1 MDKKERE
8 QFDFM
13 QGELVKHQEAHAK
26 EYTTLCK
33 LHLLIEKIRTDAET
47 KEPCPKT
54 LNDIAMVCD
63 MGIGMIDALLP
74 TVEV

>member
-13 QGELVKHQEAHAK
+13 QGELAKHQDAHAR
-26 EYTTLCK
+26 EYETINRLR
-33 LHLLIEKIRTDAET
+33 LLLDKIRTDAET
-47 KEPCPKT
+47 KEPFGQ
-54 LNDIAMVCD
+54 LLLDISRVCD
-63 MGIGMIDALLP
+63 MGIEMIDALLP